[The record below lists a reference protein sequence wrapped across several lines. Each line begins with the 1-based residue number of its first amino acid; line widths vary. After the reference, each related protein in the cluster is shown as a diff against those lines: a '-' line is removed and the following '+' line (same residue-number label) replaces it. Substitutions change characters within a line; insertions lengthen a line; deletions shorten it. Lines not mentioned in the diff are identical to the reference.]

1 MNQFWMVDLG
11 SEQDIARIVYY
22 NRADCC
28 GNRSDGMPVELLD
41 SSMNVVAIKKI
52 IGSAPVI
59 TLNMTKLDTMN
70 VPWPNLA

>member
-1 MNQFWMVDLG
+1 
-11 SEQDIARIVYY
+11 
-22 NRADCC
+22 
-28 GNRSDGMPVELLD
+28 
-41 SSMNVVAIKKI
+41 MNVVAIKKI